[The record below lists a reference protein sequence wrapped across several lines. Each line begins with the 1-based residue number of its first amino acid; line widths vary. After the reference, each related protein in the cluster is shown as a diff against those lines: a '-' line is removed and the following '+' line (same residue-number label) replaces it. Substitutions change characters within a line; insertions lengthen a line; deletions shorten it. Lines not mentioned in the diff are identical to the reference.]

1 MIFSV
6 PKLNHQSLKFIQNI
20 RKIHDPKG
28 HDFIDPH
35 FTFSAKEVNF
45 CNERFTQNLFNNLKS
60 ICKFNFSIRR
70 AIPIPPSLEHQSWY
84 AFLVPEYGYLKF
96 CELYSYIIC
105 SIFSTKYNSLF
116 YLPHITIGSFRKKS
130 HCISL
135 INEINRACIN
145 ITGCIDEVLFAY
157 ISNNH
162 LVVSDKIILRESS
175 YAFFENTY

>member
-6 PKLNHQSLKFIQNI
+6 PKMDHQGYKFIQNI

-28 HDFIDPH
+28 HDFINPH
-35 FTFSAKEVNF
+35 FTFTAKEVNF
-45 CNERFTQNLFNNLKS
+45 SNESFKRNLYNNLKS
-60 ICKFNFSIRR
+60 ICKFNFIIRR
-70 AIPIPPSLEHQSWY
+70 AIPMPPSLEHQSWY

-96 CELYSYIIC
+96 CELYSYIMSGIY
-105 SIFSTKYNSLF
+105 STKYNSLF
-116 YLPHITIGSFRKKS
+116 YLPHITIGSFRKES

-135 INEINRACIN
+135 INHINRASIN
-145 ITGCIDEVLFAY
+145 ITGCIDEVLFAT

-175 YAFFENTY
+175 YAFLENTY